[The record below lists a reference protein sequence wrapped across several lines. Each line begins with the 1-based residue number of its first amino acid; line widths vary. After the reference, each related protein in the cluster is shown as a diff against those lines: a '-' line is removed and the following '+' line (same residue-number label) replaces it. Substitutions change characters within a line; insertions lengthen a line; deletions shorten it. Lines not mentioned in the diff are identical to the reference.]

1 MGLGHNTVWLLFNFL
16 AEILEIDNVVV
27 VVVVVVC
34 CSRKE
39 PYTAHGGSV
48 EILRGMGS

>member
-1 MGLGHNTVWLLFNFL
+1 MWLLFNFL
-16 AEILEIDNVVV
+16 AEILEIDNVV